1 MLRPKTLSLG
11 GLCKDVYNR
20 VRNHKNAHDFGW
32 IFVLYMK
39 ELKVSVRR
47 DIILQ

>member
-1 MLRPKTLSLG
+1 MFMI
-11 GLCKDVYNR
+11 C
-20 VRNHKNAHDFGW
+20 GW

-47 DIILQ
+47 DHIAMKKN